1 MIDRHR
7 ETLFDQDDV
16 IDATKPDP
24 PVQASPRIPPQVIRA
39 QQQQRAQVD
48 AMFNAIIASLF
59 SPILRAP
66 PPPPRQDPIDELLGV
81 IMLASAAQPHH
92 TLSQDSDKQKEED
105 GVIMLMPSRFARPS
119 AASSSFS
126 TVSKD
131 GKDMVTIEIV
141 ESTSSDQHTLSSK
154 DDAATEAAPQGLLDM
169 ISMLEHLGDQD
180 TSSSSSHPASIQP
193 SDSKKQ
199 GPNGQ
204 GQGVVTLVL

>member
-1 MIDRHR
+1 MVTISLPSFEMVEKD
-7 ETLFDQDDV
+7 E
-16 IDATKPDP
+16 DA
-24 PVQASPRIPPQVIRA
+24 AEGR
-39 QQQQRAQVD
+39 
-48 AMFNAIIASLF
+48 
-59 SPILRAP
+59 
-66 PPPPRQDPIDELLGV
+66 
-81 IMLASAAQPHH
+81 AQPHH
-92 TLSQDSDKQKEED
+92 TLSQDSDKQKKED

-126 TVSKD
+126 TISKD

-154 DDAATEAAPQGLLDM
+154 HDAATEAAPQGLLDM

-180 TSSSSSHPASIQP
+180 TSSSSSSSHPASIHA